1 MKILFITRAYPPVV
15 GGIEN
20 HNYALSRWLPEFID
34 TKTVANRYG
43 KIFLPLFL
51 PLSTVF
57 ALFAMSRRDVLVL
70 GDGVMAVAGW
80 IVKTIYGRRK
90 RVICVL
96 HGLDITYSLPL
107 YQRLW
112 VKHFIPACDQLI
124 AVSNETIRVGVQY
137 GIPQSL
143 FTFIP
148 NGVDTEQFKP
158 KDISRD
164 KLASLLGCNIEGKFV
179 LLTAGRLITRKGVEW
194 FIRNVMPVLPERI
207 IYVVSGCGPA
217 LENIRNAITETGM
230 GARVFMLGH
239 VSNSDRE
246 ILLNTCDLFIQPN
259 IPVAGDM
266 EGFGLTVL
274 EAASTGLPVI
284 AANLE
289 GLKDAISD
297 HENGFLV
304 EPLDREAFKEQ
315 IMSLREDDIARKKH
329 TVLARE
335 YTAKHFHWRT
345 IAKQYVHAFKG

>member
-34 TKTVANRYG
+34 TKTVANRFG

-51 PLSTVF
+51 PLSTAY

-70 GDGVMAVAGW
+70 GDGVMAVVGW
-80 IVKTIYGRRK
+80 VVKTIYGRRK

-143 FTFIP
+143 FSFIP

-179 LLTAGRLITRKGVEW
+179 LLTAGRLITRKGVDW
-194 FIRNVMPVLPERI
+194 FVRNVMPVLPEKV
-207 IYVVSGCGPA
+207 IYVVSGSGPA
-217 LENIRNAITETGM
+217 LENIRKAISETGM
-230 GARVFMLGH
+230 RDRVFMLGH
-239 VSNSDRE
+239 VSDSERE

-266 EGFGLTVL
+266 EGFGLAVL

-284 AANLE
+284 AAKLE
-289 GLKDAISD
+289 GLNDAISD

-304 EPLDREAFKEQ
+304 EPLNRGAFRET
-315 IMSLREDDIARKKH
+315 IISLIEDESARKKYA
-329 TVLARE
+329 VLARE
-335 YTAKHFHWRT
+335 YTAKHFHWRS
-345 IAKQYVHAFKG
+345 IAKQYVEVFIR